1 MIQRT
6 LSKMAAADWSAK
18 TIFRPV
24 FRGLTGVRTSALGAI
39 APKAAGVPYIKER

>member
-1 MIQRT
+1 
-6 LSKMAAADWSAK
+6 MAGADWSAK

-24 FRGLTGVRTSALGAI
+24 FCDLTGARTNALDAV